1 MKLVIVESAS
11 KTKSIQ
17 KYLGPDYK
25 VVASLGHI
33 MNLPPKA
40 LGLDTTTWEL
50 TYEPIPTKL
59 KTLKQLKAYAKE
71 AYEVYLASDPDR
83 EGEAIAYHLAQALK
97 LTKPKRILFHEI
109 TKKAV
114 LEAMQSPGTIDT
126 ALVAAQQS
134 RQALDRLVGWKVS
147 PLLWK
152 RFTAKGLS
160 AGRVQS
166 VALKA
171 IVERFQDYE
180 SHQAEKFWN
189 LEGTFHIKEKE
200 LETTLYSN
208 KGTKLTYESLED
220 ATKILTFLQKKKL
233 KWQVQVEQN
242 KSFRNPS
249 PPYTTSALQQ
259 DVYQTFHI
267 PAKETMKIAQAL
279 YEAGHITYMRTDSTN
294 LSQEAKTHIQ
304 TYLEQHYPHHHQ
316 ERSFKSKVANAQE
329 AHEAIRPT
337 RFDTEPQSLTP
348 PQKKIY
354 DLIWRRTV
362 ASQMVPAEYCDFT
375 FTLTAPTFKDYAFI
389 GKLSYVNKLGYLKVW
404 KPNQKE
410 ECTHWQAGETPTPVP
425 LRFTAKGNITKPE
438 GLYNEGSLIKWME
451 KEGIGRPSTYASI
464 VDKLFERTY
473 IEKGANPLRS
483 ETLTH
488 TTLDASTNQL
498 SHSEEV
504 INRGGTETDRF
515 LPTPLGTQVAHYIQ
529 SVFPQMMDYT
539 FTSHL
544 EEQLDQVSRKELE
557 KNNLLTRFYNELEPA
572 LAAADK
578 ERKAHAKEEKAKA
591 KAEAEASGLPSPP
604 KKEKQPA
611 QDKVLLSFPSNGM
624 DLIKT
629 RYGPAL
635 FHKDTK
641 TFISVTPFLLWR
653 EKELLDLTPQ
663 DVTFLQSLPITIAP
677 GVTVE
682 YGRYGLYLKKEGA
695 NIRLAKE
702 HWNPI
707 YHGTYNKDALANAPP
722 PPSGKKTFSGRW
734 KKKP

>member
-17 KYLGPDYK
+17 KYLGSDYK

-33 MNLPPKA
+33 MNLPPKD

-50 TYEPIPTKL
+50 SYEPIPTKL
-59 KTLKQLKAYAKE
+59 KTLKQLKAHAKE
-71 AYEVYLASDPDR
+71 ANEVYLASDPDR

-114 LEAMQSPGTIDT
+114 LEAMQSPGTIDA

-180 SHQAEKFWN
+180 NHEPEKFW
-189 LEGTFHIKEKE
+189 LVEGIFQVKEKP
-200 LETTLYSN
+200 LETTLYSLN
-208 KGTKLTYESLED
+208 GTKITYPSLLE
-220 ATKILTFLQKKKL
+220 ATKILTFIQKKKP
-233 KWQVQVEQN
+233 KWQVQVQQK
-242 KSFRNPS
+242 KSLHNPS

-294 LSQEAKTHIQ
+294 LSQEAKTNIQ
-304 TYLEQHYPHHHQ
+304 TYLDQHYPNHHQ

-337 RFDTEPQSLTP
+337 RFDTEPQNLTP

-375 FTLTAPTFKDYAFI
+375 FTLTAPTFKEYAFI

-404 KPNQKE
+404 KPHQKE
-410 ECTHWQAGETPTPVP
+410 ECAGWQAGETPTPQA
-425 LRFTAKGNITKPE
+425 LTFTARGNITKPE

-464 VDKLFERTY
+464 VDKLFERAY

-488 TTLDASTNQL
+488 TTLDMSSQTL
-498 SHSEEV
+498 SHNEEV

-515 LPTPLGTQVAHYIQ
+515 LPTSLGTQVAHYIQ
-529 SVFPQMMDYT
+529 SVFPQMMDYA
-539 FTSHL
+539 FTSQL

-557 KNNLLTRFYNELEPA
+557 KNNLLTQFYNELQPA

-578 ERKAHAKEEKAKA
+578 ERKDHAKEAKAKA
-591 KAEAEASGLPSPP
+591 KAEAEANGTPLP

-611 QDKVLLSFPSNGM
+611 QEKVLLSFPENGM
-624 DLIKT
+624 ELIKT

-653 EKELLDLTPQ
+653 EKELLDLTAQ
-663 DVTFLQSLPITIAP
+663 DVSFLQSLPLSIGQ

-682 YGRYGLYLKKEGA
+682 YGRYGLYLKKEDT
-695 NIRLAKE
+695 NIRLSKE
-702 HWNPI
+702 HWNAI
-707 YHGTYNKDALANAPP
+707 YHGTYDTESLIALANAPP
-722 PPSGKKTFSGRW
+722 PQKQKSSGRW
-734 KKKP
+734 QKRS